1 MTTTKTI
8 SVLVLAAASAWSQTA
23 ASKPAAKTTPPA
35 KASASKPASQMAP
48 APAVKTTATKTAATK
63 TTAAPKATTA
73 AKTSAAP
80 VKPATKTA
88 AAAAKPATKA
98 PAKTAAVKTP
108 PTKAATGKTVPAKAP
123 AAKTAPP
130 KAVAKSIVPE
140 RPIGKRDPFVSV
152 IVARS
157 DVAGACTGGKRC
169 LLVDQLALRGIV
181 RTPTKWIALVENP
194 ARKTYYLYEN
204 DPIFNAVVVR
214 ITGDSVIFRESVMD
228 ALGHSTERE
237 VVKRVNAPAI

>member
-1 MTTTKTI
+1 MTTTKMI
-8 SVLVLAAASAWSQTA
+8 SVLVLAAASTWAQTA
-23 ASKPAAKTTPPA
+23 PSKPAAKTTAPA
-35 KASASKPASQMAP
+35 SKAAATKPASQMAP
-48 APAVKTTATKTAATK
+48 APAKTTTAK
-63 TTAAPKATTA
+63 TTTA
-73 AKTSAAP
+73 
-80 VKPATKTA
+80 KTA
-88 AAAAKPATKA
+88 AAKTTAPKTSAPKPMTTAKAPVAPAKKATTTASATKKPVAKAPAKIVAKTA
-98 PAKTAAVKTP
+98 PAKTA
-108 PTKAATGKTVPAKAP
+108 PA
-123 AAKTAPP
+123 
-130 KAVAKSIVPE
+130 KAVAKSIAPE
-140 RPIGKRDPFVSV
+140 KPIGKRDPFVSV

-157 DVAGACTGGKRC
+157 DQSAACSGGKRC

-228 ALGHSTERE
+228 ALGRQTERE

>member
-1 MTTTKTI
+1 MNATKTI
-8 SVLVLAAASAWSQTA
+8 SVLVLAAATAWSQGTTT
-23 ASKPAAKTTPPA
+23 KPAAKPAAPA
-35 KASASKPASQMAP
+35 KTGVKPASQTPPASAPKASVAKTAP
-48 APAVKTTATKTAATK
+48 ATKSKSPVAA
-63 TTAAPKATTA
+63 TAAPKKPVVKTA
-73 AKTSAAP
+73 AAPKTPKAKTAPAAAKSIAP
-80 VKPATKTA
+80 VKPL
-88 AAAAKPATKA
+88 
-98 PAKTAAVKTP
+98 
-108 PTKAATGKTVPAKAP
+108 
-123 AAKTAPP
+123 
-130 KAVAKSIVPE
+130 
-140 RPIGKRDPFVSV
+140 GKRDPFVSV

-157 DVAGACTGGKRC
+157 DSSAACTGGKRC
-169 LLVDQLALRGIV
+169 LIVDQLALRGIV

>member
-1 MTTTKTI
+1 MNTTKTI

-23 ASKPAAKTTPPA
+23 ATKPAAKTTAPA
-35 KASASKPASQMAP
+35 SKATAAKPASQMAP
-48 APAVKTTATKTAATK
+48 APTAKTTAPKTAAAK
-63 TTAAPKATTA
+63 TTAAAPKATTA
-73 AKTSAAP
+73 AKAPAAP
-80 VKPATKTA
+80 VKPAPKAAATA
-88 AAAAKPATKA
+88 ATTKPVTKA
-98 PAKTAAVKTP
+98 PAKAV
-108 PTKAATGKTVPAKAP
+108 
-123 AAKTAPP
+123 AAKTAPAKVAKTAP
-130 KAVAKSIVPE
+130 AKAVAKSIAPE
-140 RPIGKRDPFVSV
+140 KPIGKRDPFVSV

-157 DVAGACTGGKRC
+157 DSSAACTGGKRC

-228 ALGHSTERE
+228 ALGHATERE

>member
-1 MTTTKTI
+1 MTTTI
-8 SVLVLAAASAWSQTA
+8 SVLILAAASAWGQATA
-23 ASKPAAKTTPPA
+23 TKPKATATKPKATATAPASKATAM
-35 KASASKPASQMAP
+35 KPASQMAP
-48 APAVKTTATKTAATK
+48 ATAAKTTASKTAATTTSTAKASPVK
-63 TTAAPKATTA
+63 TGTAKATTA
-73 AKTSAAP
+73 PMK
-80 VKPATKTA
+80 
-88 AAAAKPATKA
+88 AAAKPATKPTTA
-98 PAKTAAVKTP
+98 SAAKKPVAKISAKTVAAKTVPGKTAA
-108 PTKAATGKTVPAKAP
+108 
-123 AAKTAPP
+123 
-130 KAVAKSIVPE
+130 KSIAPE
-140 RPIGKRDPFVSV
+140 KPIGKRDPFVSV

-157 DVAGACTGGKRC
+157 DVSAACTGGKRC